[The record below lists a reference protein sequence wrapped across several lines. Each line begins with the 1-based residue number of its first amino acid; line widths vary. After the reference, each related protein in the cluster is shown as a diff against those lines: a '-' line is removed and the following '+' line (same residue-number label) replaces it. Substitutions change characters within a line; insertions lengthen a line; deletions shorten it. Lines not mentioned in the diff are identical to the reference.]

1 MKVCSN
7 SIFEL
12 VDTLTVCIEIYDDV
26 RGECAKY
33 GKILELKI
41 PRPAGARTTPGV
53 GKIFIKFD
61 KVESA
66 QKALHALAGRKFADR
81 TVVAAYFG
89 EVIPD

>member
-1 MKVCSN
+1 MKVCLH

-12 VDTLTVCIEIYDDV
+12 GNALTVCTEIYDDV

-41 PRPAGARTTPGV
+41 PRPAGARSSPGV
-53 GKIFIKFD
+53 GKIFIKYD

>member
-1 MKVCSN
+1 MEN
-7 SIFEL
+7 AAL
-12 VDTLTVCIEIYDDV
+12 TLYIEVYDDV

-41 PRPAGARTTPGV
+41 PRPAGARSTPGV
-53 GKIFIKFD
+53 GKIFIKYD

>member
-1 MKVCSN
+1 LS
-7 SIFEL
+7 FE
-12 VDTLTVCIEIYDDV
+12 TALTVCTEIYDDV
-26 RGECAKY
+26 GGECAKY

-53 GKIFIKFD
+53 GKIFIKYD

-66 QKALHALAGRKFADR
+66 QKALNALAGRKFADR

-89 EVIPD
+89 EVSPD